1 MRKSAVAL
9 LLCILML
16 ATTTAGCIQA
26 FSSSSP
32 PVPAMSITPTGSI
45 RADMTV
51 TFDASGSTDAD
62 GDILNYSWK
71 FGDGA
76 VADGVEVTHSYSKLG
91 DYTVTLSVG
100 DGQYEAT
107 MERVITIIDASAVEP
122 HADIA
127 RNRDGDCVGEEPP
140 SGSYILIWDCQ
151 TAENSDRSI
160 NPSVTAALD
169 GNASWAGC
177 DPSDS
182 ECYTEEYITSWAWD
196 LDLYTDSDHDGD
208 LENDNDAEGS
218 SYEWKERPGGEWKI
232 GLSVTADNGL
242 TASETSMLYINHRTV
257 WSDME
262 IDRNTSNAPE
272 IEFNYPLTYEED
284 VKNTIRYVK
293 LKLTYP
299 RLDDAGDYLPGT
311 PDSARANRLDLYA
324 ENATGE
330 DVANTSAYTD
340 DDRAFGD
347 CDDDYRC
354 VWLTLGSTKFRE
366 FLDGTYTVSIRNEK
380 THNTEITEFAIELI
394 YK

>member
-1 MRKSAVAL
+1 MRNGPVAL
-9 LLCILML
+9 LLCTLLL
-16 ATTTAGCIQA
+16 ATSAAGCIEA
-26 FSSSSP
+26 FGSSGP
-32 PVPAMSITPTGSI
+32 PVPAMSITPTGSV
-45 RADMTV
+45 RAETIV
-51 TFDASGSTDAD
+51 TFDASASTDPD
-62 GDILNYSWK
+62 GDTLNFSWK

-76 VADGVEVTHSYSKLG
+76 VGDGVEVTHTYSKLG
-91 DYTVTLSVG
+91 DYTVVLSVD
-100 DGQYEAT
+100 DGQYEAK
-107 MERVITIIDASAVEP
+107 MERTISVIDAAAVEP

-127 RNRDGDCVGEEPP
+127 RSRDDDCTGEDPP

-151 TAENSDRSI
+151 TSEENDRSI
-160 NPSVTAALD
+160 NPSVTLTLD

-177 DPSDS
+177 DPEESD
-182 ECYTEEYITSWAWD
+182 CYTEEYITSWYWD
-196 LDLYTDSDHDGD
+196 LDFYTDTDSDGD
-208 LENDNDAEGS
+208 SENDNDAEGG
-218 SYEWKERPGGEWKI
+218 SYDWKERPAGEWKI
-232 GLSVTADNGL
+232 GLLVTSDNGL
-242 TASETSMLYINHRTV
+242 TDSDSSMLYINHRTL

-272 IEFNYPLTYEED
+272 IDFDYPLTYDED
-284 VKNTIRYVK
+284 LKNTIRYVK

-299 RLDDAGDYLPGT
+299 RLDDADDYVIGT
-311 PDSARANRLDLYA
+311 PDSVRANRLDLYA

-330 DVANTSAYTD
+330 EVANTSAYSD
-340 DDRAFGD
+340 DDRKFGD